1 MNWLLAFIAIAAV
14 VVFCLGLY
22 IAIVKAGP
30 ARIVLDLVQIA
41 VGHFGPK
48 IGAQIASDMADPEV
62 DRRNKEAA
70 RNPGGSIPK
79 GLGVT
84 TGKVIKQP
92 AATKRPS
99 TFGKK

>member
-1 MNWLLAFIAIAAV
+1 MNWLIAFIAIAAV
-14 VVFCLGLY
+14 AVFCLGLY

-30 ARIVLDLVQIA
+30 ARIMLDLVQIA

-48 IGAQIASDMADPEV
+48 IAAQVARDMADPAI

-70 RNPGGSIPK
+70 RVPAGPIPR
-79 GLGVT
+79 GTGVT

-92 AATKRPS
+92 AATRRNRP
-99 TFGKK
+99 KP